1 MTAHRLSADPY
12 NLVIT
17 GVGGQGNVLA
27 SRVLGNMLSGMGY
40 IVTIGETFGASQRGG
55 SVMSHLRVSRKDTFS
70 PQIPRGGAHVV
81 VSMEPSETLRVL
93 AGYGNPDVM
102 TLCNTRP
109 VHSIAVISGE
119 HAYPEEAQLKEWI
132 REISGRAWFLDATEA
147 AMAMG
152 NAVLANI
159 MMIGALGE
167 TGTLPIDIDHFE
179 AVISEM
185 MPPEKTAA
193 NRQAYHRGAQM
204 LRSSHDQETG

>member
-1 MTAHRLSADPY
+1 MTGHRLSADPY

-27 SRVLGNMLSGMGY
+27 SRVLGNMLSRKGY

-55 SVMSHLRVSRKDTFS
+55 SVMSHLRVSEKDTFS
-70 PQIPRGGAHVV
+70 PQIPRGVAHVV
-81 VSMEPSETLRVL
+81 VSLEPTETLRVL
-93 AGYGNPDVM
+93 AGYGNPNVI

-119 HAYPEEAQLKEWI
+119 HAYPEEEQLKGWI
-132 REISGRAWFLDATEA
+132 RELSGRAWFLDATEA

-167 TGTLPIDIDHFE
+167 TGALPIDADLFG
-179 AVISEM
+179 ATISEM

-193 NRQAYHRGAQM
+193 NRRAYDRGAEM
-204 LRSSHDQETG
+204 LRTAKNG